1 MLLNTSQK
9 LYKTARHQQ
18 ETAASAPTLVSL
30 ITLKLR
36 STGNKKTIGMA
47 DHFIEIK
54 IPQQRN
60 YNNINNSSPFPS
72 VLSPNPATTA
82 TVSRLAEKV
91 RTQKPFLDSLLLKAG
106 SVLFRG
112 FDDVK
117 TAKEFNDVV
126 EAFGYEELPYV
137 GGAAPRTN
145 IVGRVFT
152 ANESPPDQK
161 IPFHHEMAQVC
172 GFIYLFI
179 LVVNS
184 VF

>member
-1 MLLNTSQK
+1 M
-9 LYKTARHQQ
+9 
-18 ETAASAPTLVSL
+18 
-30 ITLKLR
+30 
-36 STGNKKTIGMA
+36 
-47 DHFIEIK
+47 
-54 IPQQRN
+54 
-60 YNNINNSSPFPS
+60 
-72 VLSPNPATTA
+72 
-82 TVSRLAEKV
+82 
-91 RTQKPFLDSLLLKAG
+91 
-106 SVLFRG
+106 
-112 FDDVK
+112 K

-172 GFIYLFI
+172 GFICLFI

-184 VF
+184 VFWAFI